1 MPSSWMDTVWRSF
14 AKPLAR
20 PNISQ
25 QPSLQRLLKAKAYQ
39 VIKQSLFC
47 IHMWIP
53 RVPSAA
59 VKVAAHLS
67 NSMQK
72 VFHPLYLP
80 ATLLLRKLVW
90 SYQVRH
96 GSYGV
101 FYLWGG
107 ANAHSVC
114 QGLPWFPLDTAF
126 SSTQWSCLSHQINVN
141 NSTEYLHSFSVS
153 KQAKFIIC
161 SDWGVSPR
169 EVIWPLVPGA
179 QIRVIRSYENKA
191 VKHQI
196 LFELDTLVNC
206 CFKLIWACL
215 HRTNCWNFIGNV
227 HIDLLVASCHTS
239 VC

>member
-47 IHMWIP
+47 IHRRIWC
-53 RVPSAA
+53 VPSAA

-67 NSMQK
+67 NSKQK

-90 SYQVRH
+90 SYQMRH
-96 GSYGV
+96 GSYGG
-101 FYLWGG
+101 FCSWDG

-114 QGLPWFPLDTAF
+114 QGLPWFPLAF
-126 SSTQWSCLSHQINVN
+126 SSTQWSCLSDQININ
-141 NSTEYLHSFSVS
+141 NSSEYLHSFSLS

-161 SDWGVSPR
+161 SDWGVSAR
-169 EVIWPLVPGA
+169 EVIWLLVPGA
-179 QIRVIRSYENKA
+179 QS
-191 VKHQI
+191 HQ
-196 LFELDTLVNC
+196 
-206 CFKLIWACL
+206 KLL
-215 HRTNCWNFIGNV
+215 K
-227 HIDLLVASCHTS
+227 
-239 VC
+239 